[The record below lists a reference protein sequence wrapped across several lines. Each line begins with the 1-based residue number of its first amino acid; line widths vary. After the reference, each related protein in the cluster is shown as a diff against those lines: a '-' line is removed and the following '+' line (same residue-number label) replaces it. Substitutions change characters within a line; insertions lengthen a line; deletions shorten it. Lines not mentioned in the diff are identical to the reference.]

1 MPEYTDTELNE
12 LLFKAIVPKGL
23 RPESPED
30 IDAMLD
36 AIGGETPSEDTV
48 QRMLRKIREEE
59 LLGDPQKKSGPD
71 RSAVETVELSE
82 AELALYRN
90 RNNDVPPEIDQ
101 LLQDMEHEALDD
113 AEDDKDNKDDTDS
126 QDV

>member
-1 MPEYTDTELNE
+1 MPEYTDAELNE

-23 RPESPED
+23 RPETPEE

-36 AIGGETPSEDTV
+36 AIGGETPSENAV
-48 QRMLRKIREEE
+48 QRMLRKIRGEEP
-59 LLGDPQKKSGPD
+59 LANPQENIDFGPSGAE
-71 RSAVETVELSE
+71 AVDLSD

-90 RNNDVPPEIDQ
+90 RNDDVPPEIDQ
-101 LLQDMEHEALDD
+101 LLQDMEHEALEDT
-113 AEDDKDNKDDTDS
+113 EDDKDNKDDADS

>member
-1 MPEYTDTELNE
+1 MPEYTDAELNE

-23 RPESPED
+23 RPETPEE

-36 AIGGETPSEDTV
+36 AIGGETPSENAV
-48 QRMLRKIREEE
+48 QRMLRKIRGEEP
-59 LLGDPQKKSGPD
+59 LGNPQENIDLGPSG
-71 RSAVETVELSE
+71 VEAMDLSD

-90 RNNDVPPEIDQ
+90 QNDDVPPEIDQ
-101 LLQDMEHEALDD
+101 LLQDMEHEALEDT
-113 AEDDKDNKDDTDS
+113 EDDKDNKDDVDS